1 MLDTGGFGPADPAL
15 DLVGAWHLLQPGPR
29 QVVRRTLVCDDLEWE
44 RGKAWAFAQATGV
57 VWYYVEI
64 DVLPGLKSR
73 ESGLGRLT
81 LPGASC
87 FTALC
92 GHVCPSY
99 RRSTGV

>member
-1 MLDTGGFGPADPAL
+1 MTGMRIQEWSALLLPEPGLTDGHRPAVAAL
-15 DLVGAWHLLQPGPR
+15 SRGCHVYPGG
-29 QVVRRTLVCDDLEWE
+29 VTLVWV
-44 RGKAWAFAQATGV
+44 TGNSGTV
-57 VWYYVEI
+57 

-73 ESGLGRLT
+73 DSGLGRLT